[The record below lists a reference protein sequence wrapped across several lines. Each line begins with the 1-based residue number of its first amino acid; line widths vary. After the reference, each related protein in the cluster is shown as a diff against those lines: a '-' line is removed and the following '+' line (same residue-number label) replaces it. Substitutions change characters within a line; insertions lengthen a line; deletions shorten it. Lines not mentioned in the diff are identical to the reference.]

1 MIRNIK
7 TIFILLA
14 VALSATACFK
24 PRDYDYSKWY
34 EDPNGGDA
42 GRTIKV
48 MSFNIYSANLGE
60 GETSWEYR
68 RPAVKA
74 MLAAQS
80 PLIMGSQECRPIQRQ
95 HLLEDDPRYA
105 AIGINL
111 NGPNEDCEECAVF
124 YMKDSIDVVSHAT
137 FYLTSTPD
145 IPSYLPGTT
154 HYRVC
159 TWGKM
164 RLKKDGKEFY
174 FFDTHIEYR
183 AEQLRQPQMDAILAK
198 IKEINTEDLPIVL
211 LGDFNTDED
220 DAIFNGIKGYGFQSC
235 RLKAAVGDSYKTHN
249 NFTPSGQLRIDHI
262 FYKGFSSVQ
271 RFTTD
276 RTKYEGI
283 TCISD
288 HYPVWTIVKF

>member
-42 GRTIKV
+42 GRTVKV
-48 MSFNIYSANLGE
+48 MSFNIRSAGSNDPGE
-60 GETSWEYR
+60 NSWTAR

-80 PLIMGSQECRPIQRQ
+80 PLVMGSQECDIIQRQ
-95 HLLEDDPRYA
+95 HILEDDPRYA

-111 NGPNEDCEECAVF
+111 NGPKEQCEECAVF
-124 YMKDSIDVVSHAT
+124 YLKDSVEVLSHAT
-137 FYLTSTPD
+137 FYLSSTPD
-145 IPSYLPGTT
+145 KPSYLPGTT
-154 HYRVC
+154 NYRVC

-174 FFDTHIEYR
+174 FFNTHLEYR
-183 AEQLRQPQMDAILAK
+183 AEQLRQPQMDVVLAK
-198 IKEINTEDLPIVL
+198 IKEIIDNTV
-211 LGDFNTDED
+211 
-220 DAIFNGIKGYGFQSC
+220 S
-235 RLKAAVGDSYKTHN
+235 R
-249 NFTPSGQLRIDHI
+249 
-262 FYKGFSSVQ
+262 
-271 RFTTD
+271 
-276 RTKYEGI
+276 
-283 TCISD
+283 
-288 HYPVWTIVKF
+288 